1 MTTDDDDAT
10 TESESVTNDNMMKL
24 DDVDGHVDQA
34 EADISSTM
42 PTKTTTN
49 NWTRLT
55 GADPP
60 SNATGRADFPHPSTT
75 TAKSSF
81 KSITPKASATD
92 DVLATSIKTGR
103 GGMQA
108 RTATLHRV
116 RFVDW
121 SPSTITSLA
130 LTPLTWDPNSAFPYL
145 TSLAASSSN
154 QSSGREILAIGRQ
167 NGNIEIH
174 GWIGGEG
181 RLGQAML
188 PAASTNTKHSHS
200 LKRHFRSRQPNRQ
213 GWVLIK
219 VWARTLI
226 QLSCCLTRARF
237 RPSLPRTHLA

>member
-1 MTTDDDDAT
+1 MDGTPLSLILTLTMTDDDDAT
-10 TESESVTNDNMMKL
+10 TDSESVTNDNMMKL
-24 DDVDGHVDQA
+24 DDVDGHVDQP
-34 EADISSTM
+34 ADISSTM

-55 GADPP
+55 GAAAT
-60 SNATGRADFPHPSTT
+60 SNGSADFPHPSTT

-81 KSITPKASATD
+81 KSITSKAHPCTD

-219 VWARTLI
+219 VGCVC
-226 QLSCCLTRARF
+226 SPCEV
-237 RPSLPRTHLA
+237 